1 METLRTLADKSTGE
15 DKRCVVEKVEE
26 VRKAIVGLRKQARGE
41 DLQRVADLEESL
53 KRLEEEML
61 PWSVEEQ

>member
-26 VRKAIVGLRKQARGE
+26 R
-41 DLQRVADLEESL
+41 EEGDS
-53 KRLEEEML
+53 
-61 PWSVEEQ
+61 WSQEASER

>member
-1 METLRTLADKSTGE
+1 METLRTLVDKSTGE

-41 DLQRVADLEESL
+41 DLQCVAELEESL
-53 KRLEEEML
+53 
-61 PWSVEEQ
+61 